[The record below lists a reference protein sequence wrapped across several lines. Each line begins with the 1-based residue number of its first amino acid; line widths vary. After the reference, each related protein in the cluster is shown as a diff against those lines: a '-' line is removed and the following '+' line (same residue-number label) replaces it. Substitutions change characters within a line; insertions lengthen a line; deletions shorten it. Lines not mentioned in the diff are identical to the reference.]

1 MISIKSLEI
10 SKDDA
15 LFTISTAAR
24 LLGVS
29 VHTLRMYEREGL
41 VIPLKD
47 KAHRRMY
54 SQTDI
59 ERILMIRSA
68 INADKISI
76 SGLKTCLA
84 LIPCWEIKH
93 CTSTPETCHVFT
105 ESLKPCW
112 LVKKQDKQ
120 CEDKDCRECEV
131 YIQFSNCKLLKEKLL
146 ALYAINRL

>member
-1 MISIKSLEI
+1 MNKTLEI

-15 LFTISTAAR
+15 LYAISTAAR

-41 VIPLKD
+41 VIPSKD

-54 SQTDI
+54 SQVDI
-59 ERILMIRSA
+59 ERILMIRNA
-68 INADKISI
+68 INTDKISI

-93 CTSTPETCHVFT
+93 CTMTPETCHVFS

-112 LVKKQDKQ
+112 LVKKEDKQ
-120 CEDKDCRECEV
+120 CEEKDCRECEV
-131 YIQFSNCKLLKEKLL
+131 YIQFSDCKLLKEKLR
-146 ALYAINRL
+146 AFHNK

>member
-1 MISIKSLEI
+1 MIGNSSVKIL
-10 SKDDA
+10 KDDA
-15 LFTISTAAR
+15 LYTISIAAR

-41 VIPLKD
+41 VIPFKD

-54 SQTDI
+54 SQTDLD
-59 ERILMIRSA
+59 RILMIRNA

-84 LIPCWEIKH
+84 LIPCWEIKN
-93 CTSTPETCHVFT
+93 CVMTPETCHVFT
-105 ESLKPCW
+105 ECFKPCW
-112 LVKKQDKQ
+112 LVKKEDKQ

-131 YIQFSNCKLLKEKLL
+131 YIKFSDCKLLKEKLL
-146 ALYAINRL
+146 ALHSKH